1 MPNCKEKQREKNK
14 KAKNKKLN
22 EKKILYLSK
31 ENPMNQVDVKIVTT

>member
-22 EKKILYLSK
+22 EKTILYLSK